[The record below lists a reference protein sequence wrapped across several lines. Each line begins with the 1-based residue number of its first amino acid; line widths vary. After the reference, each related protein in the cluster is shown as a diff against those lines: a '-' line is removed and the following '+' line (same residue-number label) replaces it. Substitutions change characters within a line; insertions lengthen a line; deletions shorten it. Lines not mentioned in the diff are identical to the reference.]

1 MTVHLQVRDVR
12 SAIYSASGGVR
23 SAGTGAPSA
32 ALLGQVFH
40 EVFGNLVGGD
50 ARLNFHAAL
59 DEAEPDLDEWKRG
72 LVRHAYLNLVGP
84 RLQQHHAL
92 LHHLTDQV
100 LTFWDSIHELCDWL
114 AELLWNLRLKGDE
127 DLELAGSILLEER
140 LVWELRESDWTDS
153 VRMTGTADAIWRI
166 PGNGQWCIIELKTG
180 RTSPEADL
188 AQACLY
194 HQMLTASGEQIAGS
208 LAVISFEPQKHERF
222 YSTANLSNAQT
233 SLKQLIARIAGV
245 IVDAGRKVNS
255 KKKTEKKSEGRE
267 IGSQLIDTLRE
278 YGVEISLDGAAI
290 VGPAFIRFPISLG
303 TRVKLR
309 SVEQLSKEIQVRLK
323 LDAPPRIGTEAGS
336 VIIDLQRRDRQ
347 TVLFSEIRSQLPK
360 ADALTGCSQAP
371 LGVDINGRLKLID
384 FARPEDAHLLVAG
397 TTGSGKSE
405 WLKSLIAGL
414 IAANTPESLQLVLI
428 DPKRNAFKFLSDS
441 PFLFCPI
448 VYPDERPAASVL
460 EDLAQEM
467 DRRYELLGEKGDDSI
482 DSYSRRT
489 GKKLPRI
496 FCICDEYA
504 DLISGDKKTRKAIE
518 QQIVRLGQKAR
529 AAGIHLIIATQYPSR
544 EIIKG
549 VLDSNIPARVALRMQ
564 KPIESKMLLNHNGAE
579 TLLGNGDLLFKDVGE
594 PVRLQGAWL
603 GEFQV

>member
-1 MTVHLQVRDVR
+1 M
-12 SAIYSASGGVR
+12 
-23 SAGTGAPSA
+23 
-32 ALLGQVFH
+32 
-40 EVFGNLVGGD
+40 
-50 ARLNFHAAL
+50 
-59 DEAEPDLDEWKRG
+59 
-72 LVRHAYLNLVGP
+72 
-84 RLQQHHAL
+84 
-92 LHHLTDQV
+92 
-100 LTFWDSIHELCDWL
+100 
-114 AELLWNLRLKGDE
+114 
-127 DLELAGSILLEER
+127 LAGS
-140 LVWELRESDWTDS
+140 
-153 VRMTGTADAIWRI
+153 
-166 PGNGQWCIIELKTG
+166 
-180 RTSPEADL
+180 
-188 AQACLY
+188 
-194 HQMLTASGEQIAGS
+194 
-208 LAVISFEPQKHERF
+208 
-222 YSTANLSNAQT
+222 
-233 SLKQLIARIAGV
+233 
-245 IVDAGRKVNS
+245 
-255 KKKTEKKSEGRE
+255 
-267 IGSQLIDTLRE
+267 
-278 YGVEISLDGAAI
+278 
-290 VGPAFIRFPISLG
+290 
-303 TRVKLR
+303 
-309 SVEQLSKEIQVRLK
+309 
-323 LDAPPRIGTEAGS
+323 
-336 VIIDLQRRDRQ
+336 
-347 TVLFSEIRSQLPK
+347 
-360 ADALTGCSQAP
+360 

-414 IAANTPESLQLVLI
+414 ITANTPESLQLVLI

-460 EDLAQEM
+460 ETLAQEM

-504 DLISGDKKTRKAIE
+504 DLISGDKKIRKAIE

-594 PVRLQGAWL
+594 PVRLQGAFL